1 MTTPTPIEELRIGA
15 VKAAIWQNQVRDG
28 VVRYNVTFGRLYRTE
43 SGEWRTT
50 SSFGRN
56 DLLVL
61 AKLADQ
67 AHTRLFAL
75 QAAEDHTGTATNG
88 DA

>member
-1 MTTPTPIEELRIGA
+1 MTTSSPIDELRIGS
-15 VKAAIWQNQVRDG
+15 VKAAIWQNQAG
-28 VVRYNVTFGRLYRTE
+28 EAVRYNVTFGRLYRTDD
-43 SGEWRTT
+43 GKWKTT
-50 SSFGRN
+50 QSFGRD

-67 AHTRLFAL
+67 VHTRLHELREQPA
-75 QAAEDHTGTATNG
+75 DD